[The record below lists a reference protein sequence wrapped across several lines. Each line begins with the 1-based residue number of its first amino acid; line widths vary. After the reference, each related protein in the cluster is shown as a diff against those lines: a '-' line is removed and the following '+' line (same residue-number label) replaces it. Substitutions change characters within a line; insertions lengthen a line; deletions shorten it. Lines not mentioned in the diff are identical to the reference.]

1 MKVKDLIK
9 ELELFNGEQ
18 EVCRADS
25 ERGDQK
31 IKKVK
36 EAVAVC
42 PDITYV
48 VIE

>member
-9 ELELFNGEQ
+9 ELELFDLEE

-31 IKKVK
+31 IVK
-36 EAVAVC
+36 IEEATSLS
-42 PDITYV
+42 PEINYV
-48 VIE
+48 VIR